1 MFKVVA
7 IGITGAVLAVTIK
20 QHKPELATLVS
31 IATGLVILALVLDEA
46 LGLVDKLIGLAERFS
61 IDGDIFTT
69 VLKITGVAYISEFG
83 VQACVDAGEQGI
95 ASKVELG
102 AKVIILAMCVP
113 IVASILDMLQQ
124 MLPS

>member
-1 MFKVVA
+1 MFKIVA

-20 QHKPELATLVS
+20 QQRPELAAMVS
-31 IATGLVILALVLDEA
+31 IATGLVVLATVLNEA
-46 LGLVDKLIGLAERFS
+46 LGLIDKLVSLAEQFS
-61 IDGDIFTT
+61 IDSDIFTT
-69 VLKITGVAYISEFG
+69 VLKITGVAYIAEFG
-83 VQACVDAGEQGI
+83 VQACNDAGEKGI

-113 IVASILDMLQQ
+113 IVVSILDMLQQ